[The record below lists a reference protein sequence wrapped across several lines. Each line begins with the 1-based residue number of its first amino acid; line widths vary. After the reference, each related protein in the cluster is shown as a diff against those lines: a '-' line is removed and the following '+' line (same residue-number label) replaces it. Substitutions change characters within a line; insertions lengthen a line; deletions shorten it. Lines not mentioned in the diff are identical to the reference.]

1 MIFKSDPGPG
11 DLNGFIDRGSHLQGE
26 LRFETTFRVDGKL
39 TGTVESAGTLV
50 VGSNG
55 EIEGELRVGEALVSG
70 LVKGKIVAQRRIQ
83 IATGGRVYAELSTPA
98 LVIEDGAFFE
108 GPCVMTRASN
118 TPQNKSENKPER
130 KTETA
135 IKP

>member
-50 VGSNG
+50 VGGNG
-55 EIEGELRVGEALVSG
+55 EVEGELRVGEALVSG
-70 LVKGKIVAQRRIQ
+70 LVKGKIIAQRRIQ
-83 IATGGRVYAELSTPA
+83 IAAGGRVYAELSTPA

-108 GPCVMTRASN
+108 GPCSMTKPA
-118 TPQNKSENKPER
+118 TPSPMKAPKAQEAAVKS
-130 KTETA
+130 
-135 IKP
+135 

>member
-39 TGTVESAGTLV
+39 TGTVESSGTLV
-50 VGSNG
+50 VGGNG
-55 EIEGELRVGEALVSG
+55 EVDGELRVGEALISG
-70 LVKGKIVAQRRIQ
+70 LVKGKIIAQRRIQ
-83 IATGGRVYAELSTPA
+83 IAPAGRVYAELSTPA

-108 GPCVMTRASN
+108 GPCAMTRPASASEAK
-118 TPQNKSENKPER
+118 PAKAPASAAKS
-130 KTETA
+130 
-135 IKP
+135 